1 MIHKFRFDELNIA
14 MDVNSGAIHILD
26 EIAYNII
33 EEVTQL
39 TEEEIIE
46 KYKHIYR
53 QDEIKEAIEEINQLI
68 KEDALYTEDTY
79 ANLIPTFLNRK
90 PVVKALCLHVAHD
103 CNLCCKYCF
112 AGKGEYHG
120 PRGLMSLDIGKQA
133 IEFLIKNSGHRK
145 NLEVDFFGGEPLMN
159 FKMVKELVEYA
170 RMREKET
177 GKIFRFTLTTNG
189 ILLND
194 KIIDF
199 LNENMDNVVLSLD
212 GRQEINDKMRPTNN
226 QKGSYDIILPKFR
239 QLVEKRNGKKYY
251 IRGTFTRE
259 NLDFSKDVL
268 HMTDLGFNEVSVEPV
283 VAPSDKDYALQ
294 EADVPKLCREYEILA
309 KEMLRRYKKDCEVFN
324 FFHFNIDLSGGPC
337 IYKRISG
344 CGSGTEYLAVTP
356 EGDLYPC
363 HQFVGI
369 EEFLMGN
376 VYEGVTNSARCKEFG
391 DCNVYKKE
399 ECNTCFAKFFCSGG
413 CAANSYNFNGNILGT
428 YKIGCD
434 LQKSRVENAIGL
446 IASKL

>member
-53 QDEIKEAIEEINQLI
+53 QDEIKEAVEEINQLI
-68 KEDALYTEDTY
+68 KEGALYTEDTY
-79 ANLIPTFLNRK
+79 ANLIPAFLDRK

-112 AGKGEYHG
+112 ASEGEYHG
-120 PRGLMSLDIGKQA
+120 PRGLMSLDVGKQS

-159 FKMVKELVEYA
+159 FKMIKELVEYA
-170 RMREKET
+170 RMREKES
-177 GKIFRFTLTTNG
+177 GKTFRFTLTTNG

-199 LNENMDNVVLSLD
+199 LNEHMDNVVLSLD

-294 EADVPKLCREYEILA
+294 EADVPQLCKEYELLA
-309 KEMLRRYKKDCEVFN
+309 KEMLRRYKKDGEVFN

-446 IASKL
+446 IASKP